1 MADEEVDVW
10 WGSYAPR
17 AMLPSFVVCLVLS
30 VLIDLVCW
38 LLLPRGAFL
47 RWSVVGLTGLVWL
60 VQLFRWLRRVLGYNY
75 RLTDRRLFV
84 EHGLVAPVTAEADL
98 SRVKSLKVGRSYL
111 NRLLGVGRLA
121 VYVDD
126 DAQLPLILD
135 GVRRPGQVRDL
146 IARQAAQTKKSTP
159 SQPPF
164 VG

>member
-10 WGSYAPR
+10 WGAYAAR
-17 AMLPSFVVCLVLS
+17 AMLPSFLVCLVLT

-38 LLLPRGAFL
+38 LVLPRAFL

-84 EHGLVAPVTAEADL
+84 EHGLVAPVTAEAEL
-98 SRVKSLKVGRSYL
+98 PRVKAIKVGRSYL

-146 IARQAAQTKKSTP
+146 IARQAALAKKSTP
-159 SQPPF
+159 AQPPL